1 MNVTEIL
8 RARVAAHPDRIAL
21 VDAATRRTLTYGE
34 LDAGTARVAAALRA
48 HGMRPGDTVLIV
60 HPVSLDLYVA
70 LIGMLRAGL
79 VPAIPPPG
87 AGLAALARCARRHP
101 PHAVLAGGIGWAAL
115 AVAAELRHALRLSTI
130 ATPFAY
136 DVLRLHDAPR
146 ERNGTHLGA
155 DEKFGAIEACGD
167 DAPAMLTFTSGS
179 TGEPKALIRS
189 HGVARAQV
197 EALGKALALDGA
209 TSLCTMP
216 IVLLAE
222 LAAGA
227 TCLLPGLDLRRPA
240 RADAALLAERMRTY
254 EVARIVA
261 SPALLAN
268 LAAALRTHGQTLP
281 ALRLIAS
288 GGAPVMPPLA
298 NALCAVA
305 PNARVLAVY
314 GSTEAEPIALLDAA
328 DVAPAD
334 HDAMRTGAGLLA
346 GVPCAR
352 GTVAIVATRRAAVH
366 GPFPDDRAVERQT
379 LPPHAVGEI
388 VVTGSHVVPNYLDSG
403 DDAAT
408 KIRAGARIWHRTGD
422 LGYFDERGRLW
433 LAGRANAAIDDARGT
448 VEPLRV
454 ECALAYFAGIV
465 RSALASADGARVLV
479 IEPVPGARIDERAV
493 RAAVAFAHIDHIIVA
508 AVPVD
513 PRHNAKVDYAAL
525 HRLVRRYARAA

>member
-8 RARVAAHPDRIAL
+8 RARVAAHPGKTAL
-21 VDAATRRTLTYGE
+21 IDAATHRRLTYAR
-34 LDAGTARVAAALRA
+34 LDAATARVAAALRA
-48 HGMRPGDTVLIV
+48 RGLRAGETVLIV
-60 HPVSLDLYVA
+60 HPISLDLYVA

-87 AGLAALARCARRHP
+87 AGLAALAHCARKHP
-101 PHAVLAGGIGWAAL
+101 PHAILGGGIGWAAL
-115 AVAAELRHALRLSTI
+115 AAAAELRHAPRLSTT

-136 DVLRLHDAPR
+136 DVMRAC
-146 ERNGTHLGA
+146 GA
-155 DEKFGAIEACGD
+155 GDESSAIERCGD

-197 EALGKALALDGA
+197 EALGKALALDGT

-222 LAAGA
+222 LASGA

-240 RADAALLAERMRTY
+240 RTDAALLAERMRTH
-254 EVARIVA
+254 EVERIVA

-268 LAAALRTHGQTLP
+268 LAAALHARGETLP
-281 ALRLIAS
+281 TLRLIAS

-298 NALCAVA
+298 DALRAVA

-328 DVAPAD
+328 DVTPAD
-334 HDAMRTGAGLLA
+334 HGAMRAGAGLLA
-346 GVPCAR
+346 GVPCAP
-352 GTVAIVATRRAAVH
+352 GTVVVVATRRAAVH
-366 GPFPDDRAVERQT
+366 GPFSDDGAIEREA
-379 LPPHAVGEI
+379 LPPYAVGEI
-388 VVTGSHVVPNYLDSG
+388 TVTGPHVVPHYLDRA
-403 DDAAT
+403 DDATT
-408 KIRAGARIWHRTGD
+408 KIHAGARIWHRTGD

-433 LAGRANAAIDDARGT
+433 LAGRASAAIDDACGT
-448 VEPLRV
+448 IEPLRV
-454 ECALAYFAGIV
+454 ECALAYLPGIA
-465 RSALASADGARVLV
+465 RSALAAADGARVLV
-479 IEPVPGARIDERAV
+479 VEPLAGAHADERTV
-493 RAAVAFAHIDHIIVA
+493 RAAVAFAHIDRVIVA
-508 AVPVD
+508 PVPVD

-525 HRLVRRYARAA
+525 NRLVRRCSRAA

>member
-1 MNVTEIL
+1 VNVTEIL
-8 RARVAAHPDRIAL
+8 SARAAAHPDRIAL
-21 VDAATRRTLTYGE
+21 ADAATHRSLTYTQ
-34 LDAGTARVAAALRA
+34 LDAAGARVAAALRA
-48 HGMRPGDTVLIV
+48 RGLHAGETVLIL
-60 HPVSLDLYVA
+60 HPVALELYVA

-87 AGLAALARCARRHP
+87 AGLAALTRCARKHLPR
-101 PHAVLAGGIGWAAL
+101 AVLAGGIGWAAL
-115 AVAAELRHALRLSTI
+115 AVVPELRQAVRLTTV
-130 ATPFAY
+130 ATPFAC
-136 DVLRLHDAPR
+136 DILHANAIRDAGTEIEPR
-146 ERNGTHLGA
+146 
-155 DEKFGAIEACGD
+155 D
-167 DAPAMLTFTSGS
+167 DAEPAMLTFTSGS

-197 EALGKALALDGA
+197 DALGIALALDGA

-227 TCLLPGLDLRRPA
+227 TCLLPGVDLRHPA
-240 RADAALLAERMRTY
+240 RADAALLAERMRAH

-268 LAAALRTHGQTLP
+268 LAAALHARGATLP

-298 NALCAVA
+298 DALCAVA

-314 GSTEAEPIALLDAA
+314 GSTEAEPIAVLDAA
-328 DVAPAD
+328 DAGAAD
-334 HDAMRTGAGLLA
+334 HDAMRAGGGLLA
-346 GVPCAR
+346 GAPCAAD
-352 GTVAIVATRRAAVH
+352 TVAIVATQRGAVH
-366 GPFPDDRAVERQT
+366 GPFRNDDAVERSA

-388 VVTGSHVVPNYLDSG
+388 VVTGPHVVPHYLDRA

-408 KIRAGARIWHRTGD
+408 KIRAGTRIWHRTGD

-433 LAGRANAAIDDARGT
+433 LAGRANGAIDDARGT
-448 VEPLRV
+448 IEPLRV
-454 ECALAYFAGIV
+454 ECALAYVPGIA
-465 RSALASADGARVLV
+465 RSALAAADGARVLV
-479 IEPVPGARIDERAV
+479 VEPLANARIDERVV
-493 RAAVAFAHIDHIIVA
+493 RAAVAFAHIDRVIVA
-508 AVPVD
+508 PVPVD